1 MHVELH
7 ILQSFAPS
15 CLNRDDTNTPK
26 DCTFGG
32 VRRARLSSQALKR
45 AIRTSPVFR
54 ERVGPGIGVRTKLL
68 VDEVV
73 RVLVSAGRDADQAQL
88 RAAAALS
95 AAGYQVDG
103 NKSKVLLFLSPG
115 EIANYA
121 RVVDTHWETLGEL
134 VAASASEEGAEKGK
148 AKAKSKGE
156 KGGGGPKPPKEMLDA
171 LKAFGSST
179 CEAADIALFGRM
191 VAENTNMNITAA
203 CQVAHALST
212 HEVRPEADFFTA
224 VDDLQPREETGAG
237 MMGTIEFNSACYYR
251 YASVDL
257 GQLAATLGG
266 DAGQASKIALAFL
279 EAAIH
284 ARPSAR
290 QATMAAHN
298 PPSYVLVR
306 VREHGAPCALTNAFV
321 KPTRPGRD
329 LDLTEASIRA
339 LEDYEQRLD
348 GMYGT
353 DGVRLTVRASTYAQP
368 AGGSVGDLLAR
379 VAQALA

>member
-1 MHVELH
+1 MHIELH

-45 AIRTSPVFR
+45 AIRTSTVFR
-54 ERVGPGIGVRTKLL
+54 ARVGDSVGVRTKLL
-68 VDEVV
+68 VDEVA
-73 RVLVSAGRDADQAQL
+73 RTLAKSGRDAEQARV
-88 RAAAALS
+88 RASAALS
-95 AAGYQVDG
+95 AAGYQMDG
-103 NKSKVLLFLSPG
+103 TKSKVLLFLSPG
-115 EIANYA
+115 ELAGYA
-121 RVVDTHWETLGEL
+121 KVVDAHWDALGEF
-134 VAASASEEGAEKGK
+134 ASAPKTEENAKGK
-148 AKAKSKGE
+148 AKGKADKSAAGAKL
-156 KGGGGPKPPKEMLDA
+156 PKEALDA
-171 LKAFGSST
+171 LKQLGSST

-212 HEVRPEADFFTA
+212 HEARPEADFFTA

-257 GQLAATLGG
+257 PQLSATLGG
-266 DAGQASKIALAFL
+266 DAGQVRLVALAFL

-321 KPTRPGRD
+321 KPTRPSRD
-329 LDLTEASIRA
+329 LDLAEASIHA
-339 LEDYEQRLD
+339 LEDYEKRLD
-348 GMYGT
+348 AMYGSS
-353 DGVRLTVRASTYAQP
+353 GVRLAVRTSTYTQP
-368 AGGSVGDLLAR
+368 AGGSIDDLLAK
-379 VAQALA
+379 VAQALT

>member
-1 MHVELH
+1 MHLELH

-45 AIRTSPVFR
+45 AVRTSSVFR
-54 ERVGPGIGVRTKLL
+54 ARVGDGVGVRTKLL

-73 RVLVSAGRDADQAQL
+73 RMLVASGRDADQARV

-95 AAGYQVDG
+95 AAGYQMDG
-103 NKSKVLLFLSPG
+103 SKSKVLLFLSPG
-115 EIANYA
+115 EIAGYA
-121 RVVDTHWETLGEL
+121 QVVDSVWDVLGDH
-134 VAASASEEGAEKGK
+134 VIAPAAEDGADKAKGK
-148 AKAKSKGE
+148 TKGKTDKSAA
-156 KGGGGPKPPKEMLDA
+156 GPKLPKDALDA
-171 LKAFGSST
+171 LKALGSST

-191 VAENTNMNITAA
+191 VAENTNMNIVAA

-224 VDDLQPREETGAG
+224 VDDLQPRDETGAG

-257 GQLAATLGG
+257 GQLAQTLGG
-266 DAGQASKIALAFL
+266 DVDQARAIALAFV

-290 QATMAAHN
+290 QSTMAAHN

-306 VREHGAPCALTNAFV
+306 VRENGPPCALTNAFV
-321 KPTRPGRD
+321 KPTRPSRD
-329 LDLTEASIRA
+329 LDLTEASIHA
-339 LEDYEQRLD
+339 LEDYERRLD
-348 GMYGT
+348 AMYGSN
-353 DGVRLTVRASTYAQP
+353 GVRLAVRTSTYAQP
-368 AGGSVGDLLAR
+368 AGGSVDDLLAK

>member
-15 CLNRDDTNTPK
+15 CLNRDDTNSPK

-45 AIRTSPVFR
+45 AVRTSPLFR
-54 ERVGPGIGVRTKLL
+54 ERVGAEVGVRTKLL

-73 RVLVSAGRDADQAQL
+73 RALVSSGREAEQARL

-95 AAGYQVDG
+95 AAGYQMDG
-103 NKSKVLLFLSPG
+103 AKSKVLLFLSPG
-115 EIANYA
+115 EIAGYA
-121 RVVDTHWETLGEL
+121 AAIDAHWDALGEIL
-134 VAASASEEGAEKGK
+134 VAANSDDGAEKGK
-148 AKAKSKGE
+148 AKPKG
-156 KGGGGPKPPKEMLDA
+156 KGDKGAAGPKLPKEALDA
-171 LKAFGSST
+171 LKALGSSN

-191 VAENTNMNITAA
+191 VAENTNMSITAA

-266 DAGQASKIALAFL
+266 DVEQAKKVAMAFL

-298 PPSYVLVR
+298 PPSYILVR
-306 VREHGAPCALTNAFV
+306 IREHGAPCALTNAFV
-321 KPTRPGRD
+321 KPTRPSRD
-329 LDLTEASIRA
+329 LDLAEVSIQA
-339 LEDYEQRLD
+339 LEDYEKRLD
-348 GMYGT
+348 AMYGS
-353 DGVRLTVRASTYAQP
+353 DGVRLAVRTSTYAQP
-368 AGGSVGDLLAR
+368 AAGSLGDLLAK
-379 VAQALA
+379 VAVALA